1 MGGSNR
7 MKMIING
14 NLVNKDKKIKVKN
27 PVNKSIIDTVPH
39 AEREDAKKA
48 IHAANDA
55 KKAMKDMSSR
65 KISGILYDIHHDL
78 SKIQDEFA
86 VIITK
91 ETGKPIRDSKF
102 EMKRSLDT
110 LLFAAEE
117 SKRIYGETIPLDA
130 GIGGSK
136 ILGFTIKIPMGV
148 LSAITPFNYPVNL
161 AMHKIA
167 PAIAAKNTV
176 VIKPSHKSPLAA
188 LKLVELM
195 TPYLPDG
202 VLNSLTGDG
211 KVIGDEMV
219 TNNLVNKISFT
230 GSVATGM
237 SIARKAGFKKL
248 TLELGG
254 NDPLVVLDD
263 ANIDNAVSAAVR
275 GSYVYAG
282 QVCIAVKRIITQIGV
297 VDEFTDKL
305 LSETKKLK
313 LGDTLNPKTDVGP
326 LIDEEAALKV
336 ENRVKDALNEGA
348 ELLCGGKRNGAFY
361 EPTVLDKVSPNMEL
375 VLKETFGPI
384 APIIRVD
391 SVDEAFEIAN
401 NTPYGLQA
409 SVFTESIEKAKK
421 AVKSIDAGTV
431 LINKQSTFRTDNMPF
446 GGFKMSGMGKEGVKY
461 TVEDMTCSKLVIIG

>member
-1 MGGSNR
+1 MR
-7 MKMIING
+7 MIING
-14 NLVNKDKKIKVKN
+14 NSINKDKKINVKN
-27 PVNKSIIDTVPH
+27 PVNNSIIDTVPH
-39 AEREDAKKA
+39 GKREDAKKA

-65 KISGILYDIHHDL
+65 KISRILYDIHHDL
-78 SKIQDEFA
+78 SKSKNKFA
-86 VIITK
+86 VIMTK
-91 ETGKPIRDSKF
+91 ETGKPILDSKF

-130 GIGGSK
+130 GIGGNK

-176 VIKPSHKSPLAA
+176 VIKPSHKAPLAA

-263 ANIDNAVSAAVR
+263 ANIDDAVSAAVK

-282 QVCIAVKRIITQIGV
+282 QVCIAVKRIIVQIGV

-313 LGDTLNPKTDVGP
+313 LGDPLNPRTDVGP

-336 ENRVKDALNEGA
+336 ENRVKNALNEGA

-391 SVDEAFEIAN
+391 GVDEAFKIAN

-461 TVEDMTCSKLVIIG
+461 AVEDMTCSKLVIIG